1 MDPQELYEAVR
12 DFIIHEHGT
21 NIPNEA
27 DDALAD
33 ACRSICEHQD
43 KLNRCNSCGHDW
55 TA

>member
-12 DFIIHEHGT
+12 DFIIYEYGT
-21 NIPNEA
+21 NIPPSA

-43 KLNRCNSCGHDW
+43 E
-55 TA
+55 T